1 RVKLNEN
8 SFVLYPIMKAFLL
21 YFIRVFRKDPS
32 NQSTGLNLR
41 MMHGINRVSIIMFA
55 FALLVMLY
63 RALFK

>member
-1 RVKLNEN
+1 
-8 SFVLYPIMKAFLL
+8 MKAFLL

-55 FALLVMLY
+55 LALLVMLY
-63 RALFK
+63 RTLFK